1 MTNYSIE
8 DGLPIPEANKGGR
21 PTSQRLAE
29 IDEQAAKDV
38 INGKFAND
46 CEAAEAY
53 ICEYAGYKITKDDG
67 EVYSH
72 KKKDLVKRIRKF
84 REDLQQK

>member
-1 MTNYSIE
+1 MTSYSIE

-29 IDEQAAKDV
+29 IDEQAANDV

-84 REDLQQK
+84 REELQQK